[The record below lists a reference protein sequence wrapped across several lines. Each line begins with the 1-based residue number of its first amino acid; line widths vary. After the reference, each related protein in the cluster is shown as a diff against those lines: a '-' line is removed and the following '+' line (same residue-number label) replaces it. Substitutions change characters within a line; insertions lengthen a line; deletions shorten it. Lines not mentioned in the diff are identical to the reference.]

1 MIELVNVSRVYKM
14 GKTKILAL
22 KNVNLYVEKGEI
34 ISIMGA
40 SGSGKSTL
48 LHIIGALDKPTSGKV
63 LIEGVNIVDKSE
75 KDLAKFRRKNV
86 GFVFQFFYL
95 APTLTALENVMLPL
109 LPINPPWLR
118 ERAYELL
125 KAVGLADRVNHKP
138 SELSGGEQQRV
149 AIARALI
156 NDPKIILADEPTG
169 NLDSKTG
176 LRIIKLLRNLA
187 RKYDKTLIIATHNK
201 EVANMTDRIIHL
213 RDGEIVGEEKN
224 ASSVG

>member
-14 GKTKILAL
+14 GKTEILAL
-22 KNVNLYVEKGEI
+22 KDVDLYVEKGEI

-63 LIEGVNIVDKSE
+63 LIEGVNIVDKTE

-176 LRIIKLLRNLA
+176 LRIIKLLRDLA
-187 RKYDKTLIIATHNK
+187 REYDKTLIIATHNK

-213 RDGEIVGEEKN
+213 RDGEIVGEERN